1 MRLNNVGPQVVIA
14 PGVRDSVDQ
23 VRAASPVSPQSASA
37 YTGGRILVENME
49 VQQIQPALR
58 ERQETP
64 RRAQERR
71 KEQLA
76 VTIDTRVAQRRLY
89 RRRASDE
96 PPGSIDVSA

>member
-1 MRLNNVGPQVVIA
+1 VVIA

-23 VRAASPVSPQSASA
+23 VRAAAPVSPQAASA

-49 VQQIQPALR
+49 VQQIQPAPR
-58 ERQETP
+58 ERQEAP

-76 VTIDTRVAQRRLY
+76 VTIDTRVAQRRLS

-96 PPGSIDVSA
+96 PPGSIDVQA